1 MNVLAIDP
9 GPVESAFVLYDG
21 ARILDHGHVS
31 NIALL
36 NRLKQRSFGD
46 DYLTVIEQIEG
57 MGIQAG
63 ASIFETCFWSGR
75 FAQASRPFDRLKRKA
90 IKRHLCGRVNAK
102 DHDVRASLIARF
114 GGFPAGFTGHRFAA
128 LAVAVTWMDQQQTK
142 AGYLWE
148 SSDCSTSTK
157 SASS

>member
-36 NRLKQRSFGD
+36 NRLKQRSFNSD
-46 DYLTVIEQIEG
+46 ITVIEQIEG

-75 FAQASRPFDRLKRKA
+75 FAQASKPFDRIKRKA
-90 IKRHLCGRVNAK
+90 IKRHLCGRVNTK
-102 DHDVRASLIARF
+102 DQDVRAALITRF
-114 GGFPAGFTGHRFAA
+114 GGGFPAGFTGHRFAA

-142 AGYLWE
+142 AGHLWD